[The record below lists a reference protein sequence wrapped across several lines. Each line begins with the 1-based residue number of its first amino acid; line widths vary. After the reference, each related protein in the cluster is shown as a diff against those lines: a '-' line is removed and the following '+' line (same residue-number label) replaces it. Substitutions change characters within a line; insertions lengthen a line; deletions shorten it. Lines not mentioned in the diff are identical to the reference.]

1 MAPRIACVIAVA
13 VLVSGLVSGCQLR
26 EKERGERR
34 VITIWHQTRPAE
46 RAVLRDEIARYEAAH
61 PDVRIRPLYKET
73 EELRS
78 GFQAAALAGTGPELV
93 YGPSD
98 VIDTFHTM
106 GLIQDLSPWFPAEEA
121 AGFVDGALTYL
132 PASKGSE
139 KRELMQVG
147 DRFGNHLAL
156 VYNRHFIK
164 TPPKTTDELVRL
176 AIENTL
182 DEDGDGRKDRY
193 GLVWNFTEPF
203 FAVPFITGF
212 GAWVFEEPESQ
223 PPVPALDTP
232 ESVAAYRFV
241 KSLREEHQVVP
252 ANCDYEL
259 ADSLFKTGR
268 AAMIINGDWS
278 WSDYLDNPEI
288 DAAVAVL
295 PVVTSTGE
303 PMRPMVAPKGYSLSM
318 NARGET
324 AEAAMRFVRYM
335 TSDEV
340 QRRLVQQLL
349 MLPGRRSAW
358 DDPLFASD
366 PTLAASR
373 KQLENGRLMPVAT
386 ELRAVWDGMRPSYQA
401 LLGGVL
407 SPEAAAAQIQREVE
421 KKIALMH
428 REIEP
433 GRSVAVL
440 QMLAGLA
447 LAAAL
452 IWQWPNFVAFG
463 RDWQRNRIAYLFAM
477 PAVVVIFAVIVF
489 PFFFNLVLSLSD
501 MSLVRFQDWRVVGLQ
516 NYVEVLRD
524 PVLWGPWGVF
534 VKTLVWT
541 VVNVAFH
548 VGLGVMLAVAL
559 NAPLRGKGLYR
570 LLLIIPWAVP
580 AYITALTWRGMF
592 DYEYGAINLMLGKF
606 LHLAP
611 INWLGEPLRAFEA
624 CVITNVWL
632 GFPFMM
638 VIALGGMQ
646 GIPAELYEAA
656 RIDRA
661 SRWQQFWHITLP
673 LLKPVLLPAATLGAI
688 WTFNNLNVIWLV
700 SNGGEPQ
707 DSTHILVSYVYK
719 AVFNLYRYGYGA
731 ALSMVM
737 FVILLVFSLF
747 FLQRSKATDSVY
759 GG

>member
-1 MAPRIACVIAVA
+1 MAQRIAGVVAA
-13 VLVSGLVSGCQLR
+13 VLLLATALVGC
-26 EKERGERR
+26 GGGDSADGRR
-34 VITIWHQTRPAE
+34 VITMWHQVRPAE
-46 RAVLRDEIARYEAAH
+46 REILRDEIARYEA
-61 PDVRIRPLYKET
+61 DNDKVRIRALYKET

-106 GLIQDLSPWFPAEEA
+106 QLIQDLSQWFPEDERNE
-121 AGFVDGALTYL
+121 FVDKALTFL
-132 PASKGSE
+132 PAKNGTDAL
-139 KRELMQVG
+139 ELMQVG

-156 VYNRHFIK
+156 VYNRKFIK
-164 TPPKTTDELVRL
+164 SPPKTTDELVKL
-176 AIENTL
+176 AVENTL
-182 DEDGDGRKDRY
+182 DENGDGRKDRY

-203 FAVPFITGF
+203 FAVPFLTGY
-212 GAWVFEEPESQ
+212 GAWVFQEPETQ
-223 PPVPALDTP
+223 TPKPALDTP
-232 ESVAAYRFV
+232 QNVAAYAFI
-241 KSLREEHQVVP
+241 KSLREEHEVVP

-278 WSDYLDNPEI
+278 WADYLENPEI

-295 PVVTSTGE
+295 PIVNATGE
-303 PMRPMVAPKGYSLSM
+303 PMRPMIAPKGYSLNV
-318 NARGET
+318 NAQGDA
-324 AEAAMRFVRYM
+324 AEAAMAFVKYM
-335 TSDEV
+335 TSDDV
-340 QRRLVQQLL
+340 QRRLVQRLR
-349 MLPGRRSAW
+349 MLPGRKSAW
-358 DDPLFASD
+358 DDPLFETD
-366 PTLAASR
+366 PTLKASR
-373 KQLENGRLMPVAT
+373 QQLENGRLMPVAT

-401 LLGGVL
+401 LLGGAL
-407 SPEAAAAQIQREVE
+407 TPEAAAKQMQQDAVT
-421 KKIALMH
+421 KITLMH
-428 REIEP
+428 RKLEP
-433 GRSVAVL
+433 GRSVAVIQAL
-440 QMLAGLA
+440 FGLG
-447 LAAAL
+447 LAAAFF
-452 IWQWPNFVAFG
+452 WQLPNFMALL
-463 RDWQRNRIAYLFAM
+463 RDWKRNRIAYLFAM
-477 PAVVVIFAVIVF
+477 PAVIVVFAVIVF
-489 PFFFNLVLSLSD
+489 PFFYNLVLSLSD
-501 MSLVRFQDWRVVGLQ
+501 MSLVRFQDWRIVGLQ
-516 NYVEVLRD
+516 NYAEVLTD
-524 PVLWGPWGVF
+524 PMLWGPWGVF
-534 VKTLVWT
+534 MKTLVWT

-548 VGLGVMLAVAL
+548 VGLGVLLAVLL
-559 NAPLRGKGLYR
+559 NAPLRGRAAYR

-592 DYEYGAINLMLGKF
+592 DYEYGAVNLLLGKF
-606 LHLAP
+606 LHLSP

-624 CVITNVWL
+624 CVIANVWL

-673 LLKPVLLPAATLGAI
+673 LLKPVLLPAVTLGAI

-737 FVILLVFSLF
+737 FLILLVFSVLF
-747 FLQRSKATDSVY
+747 LERTKATESVY
-759 GG
+759 GR